1 MTFSKKQADAIYDRY
16 KVETGNRSPGLR
28 RGFPM
33 AKARE
38 IFGAD
43 VADAVKRANR
53 PRDITPEDVSGR
65 DLLLQLEGGLYFFQM
80 RAKDGT
86 MREYLTNTGTR
97 AAASRYKRLQR
108 TAQ

>member
-1 MTFSKKQADAIYDRY
+1 MSISKEQADALYDRY

-53 PRDITPEDVSGR
+53 PRDVMPEDVSGR
-65 DLLLQLEGGLYFFQM
+65 GLLLQLEGGLYFFQM

-86 MREYLTNTGTR
+86 LREYLTNTGTR
-97 AAASRYKRLQR
+97 AAASRYNRAQR
-108 TAQ
+108 AAQ